1 MKVSVIIAAYNIEKY
16 IQRCIESVVN
26 QSEREIEI
34 IIVNDGSTDNTLNII
49 NKVNELDER
58 IIVINKKNQGLIE
71 ARKTGLKYANG
82 EFILFLDGD
91 DWLENNCIEEL
102 YKTAND
108 KKADVVLY
116 NAYMVYDDR
125 KEIFDTFI
133 EKFIDDIKK
142 NPVKNLL
149 LLNISPTIWSKFIK
163 KSFLEENNIE
173 FPQNISY
180 AEDLAAVLNIFINKP
195 KIVCN
200 EKRFYNYYQ
209 RNDSIS
215 NKISSKVLEIDDAI
229 QFIKEKLVE
238 MNIYYENKEEFE
250 YTVFRHLLISKIL
263 RFNYLYP
270 ERKKVFQQYKAR
282 NIDINKNKYI
292 IRDLSYGN
300 RNLKLRI
307 NLYNLNYSIATLC
320 DKSLG
325 YVKW

>member
-1 MKVSVIIAAYNIEKY
+1 MKQID
-16 IQRCIESVVN
+16 ESL
-26 QSEREIEI
+26 R
-34 IIVNDGSTDNTLNII
+34 L
-49 NKVNELDER
+49 
-58 IIVINKKNQGLIE
+58 GL
-71 ARKTGLKYANG
+71 GKYASSYNLSPDDVQLWEDVYVNG
-82 EFILFLDGD
+82 S
-91 DWLENNCIEEL
+91 
-102 YKTAND
+102 KT
-108 KKADVVLY
+108 L
-116 NAYMVYDDR
+116 
-125 KEIFDTFI
+125 
-133 EKFIDDIKK
+133 DDIKK

-200 EKRFYNYYQ
+200 EKRLYNYYQ

-215 NKISSKVLEIDDAI
+215 NKISSKVLEIDYAI

-238 MNIYYENKEEFE
+238 SNIYDENKEEFE

-263 RFNYLYP
+263 RFNQLYP

-307 NLYNLNYSIATLC
+307 NLYNFNYSIATLC

-325 YVKW
+325 YVK

>member
-325 YVKW
+325 YVK

>member
-49 NKVNELDER
+49 NKVNELDDR

-215 NKISSKVLEIDDAI
+215 NKISSQVLEIDDAI

-325 YVKW
+325 YVK

>member
-49 NKVNELDER
+49 NKVNELDDR

-292 IRDLSYGN
+292 IRDLSY

-325 YVKW
+325 YVK

>member
-16 IQRCIESVVN
+16 IKRCIESVVN

-49 NKVNELDER
+49 NKVNELDDR

-238 MNIYYENKEEFE
+238 INIYYENKEEFE

-307 NLYNLNYSIATLC
+307 NLYNINYSIATLC

-325 YVKW
+325 YVK

>member
-49 NKVNELDER
+49 NKVNELDDR

-163 KSFLEENNIE
+163 KSFIEENNIE

-200 EKRFYNYYQ
+200 EKRLYNYYQ

-238 MNIYYENKEEFE
+238 INIYYENKEEFE

-325 YVKW
+325 YVK

>member
-49 NKVNELDER
+49 NKVNELDDR

-163 KSFLEENNIE
+163 KSFIEENNIE

-238 MNIYYENKEEFE
+238 INIYYENKEEFE

-325 YVKW
+325 YVK

>member
-49 NKVNELDER
+49 NKVNELDDR

-270 ERKKVFQQYKAR
+270 ERKKVFQQ
-282 NIDINKNKYI
+282 
-292 IRDLSYGN
+292 
-300 RNLKLRI
+300 
-307 NLYNLNYSIATLC
+307 
-320 DKSLG
+320 
-325 YVKW
+325 

>member
-49 NKVNELDER
+49 NKVNELDDR

-307 NLYNLNYSIATLC
+307 NLYNLNYSLATLC

-325 YVKW
+325 YVK

>member
-1 MKVSVIIAAYNIEKY
+1 MDDKLLNSNLNYENYDDYIEK
-16 IQRCIESVVN
+16 IFNIFRLSDKENSVVL
-26 QSEREIEI
+26 SISLKKEKCI
-34 IIVNDGSTDNTLNII
+34 TKLKII
-49 NKVNELDER
+49 NKFGDTKEFSD
-58 IIVINKKNQGLIE
+58 VIFKVTE
-71 ARKTGLKYANG
+71 
-82 EFILFLDGD
+82 
-91 DWLENNCIEEL
+91 
-102 YKTAND
+102 
-108 KKADVVLY
+108 
-116 NAYMVYDDR
+116 
-125 KEIFDTFI
+125 EIFDTFI

-325 YVKW
+325 YVK

>member
-49 NKVNELDER
+49 NKVNELDDR

-292 IRDLSYGN
+292 IRDISYGN

-325 YVKW
+325 YVK

>member
-49 NKVNELDER
+49 NKVNELDDR

-307 NLYNLNYSIATLC
+307 NLYNLNYRIATLC

-325 YVKW
+325 NVN

>member
-49 NKVNELDER
+49 NKVNELDDR

-229 QFIKEKLVE
+229 QFIKDKLVE

-325 YVKW
+325 YVK

>member
-49 NKVNELDER
+49 NKVNELDDR

-163 KSFLEENNIE
+163 RSFIEENNIK
-173 FPQNISY
+173 FPENISY
-180 AEDLAAVLNIFINKP
+180 AEDLATVSNIFINNP
-195 KIVCN
+195 KIVFN
-200 EKRFYNYYQ
+200 ENRLYNYYH
-209 RNDSIS
+209 RDNSIS
-215 NKISSKVLEIDDAI
+215 NKVSSKVLEVDNAI
-229 QFIKEKLVE
+229 QFIEDKLVE
-238 MNIYYENKEEFE
+238 SNSYDENKEEFE
-250 YTVFRHLLISKIL
+250 FTVFRHMLISKIL
-263 RFNYLYP
+263 RINQLYP
-270 ERKKVFQQYKAR
+270 ERKKVFKQYKAR

-292 IRDLSYGN
+292 DKYFSYGN
-300 RNLKLRI
+300 RYLKLRI
-307 NLYNLNYSIATLC
+307 NLYDFNYNIATIC
-320 DKSLG
+320 DKLLG
-325 YVKW
+325 YVQ

>member
-49 NKVNELDER
+49 NKVNELDDR

-325 YVKW
+325 YVK

>member
-16 IQRCIESVVN
+16 IQRCIKSVLN

-49 NKVNELDER
+49 NKVNELDDR

-91 DWLENNCIEEL
+91 DWLESNCIEEL

-116 NAYMVYDDR
+116 NAYMAYDDR
-125 KEIFDTFI
+125 KEIFNTFI
-133 EKFIDDIKK
+133 ENFIDDIKK

-200 EKRFYNYYQ
+200 EKRLYNYYQ

-215 NKISSKVLEIDDAI
+215 NKISSKVLEIDYAI

-238 MNIYYENKEEFE
+238 SNIYDENKEEFE

-263 RFNYLYP
+263 RFNQLYP

-307 NLYNLNYSIATLC
+307 NLYNFNYSIATLC

-325 YVKW
+325 YVK

>member
-49 NKVNELDER
+49 NKVNELDDR

-173 FPQNISY
+173 CPQNISY

-325 YVKW
+325 YVK